1 MIERDMEITLL
12 GKAGERGIQ
21 IMMENKRDHSI
32 SMARAN
38 IIVLFVSIPVAIL
51 QFAIFG
57 ILHGM
62 EKMKTTWGVVLLLAV
77 ILLGVVVHELI
88 HGHAWVL
95 FGRKPF
101 SAIKFGFQWKT
112 LTPYAHL
119 KEPVEVNAY
128 RMGGFMPG
136 FILGI
141 LTYIFSLAFGNG
153 NLFWFGLI
161 HTAAAGGDWLILW
174 LIRNIRAG
182 SQVEDHPTNAGCYV
196 LES

>member
-1 MIERDMEITLL
+1 
-12 GKAGERGIQ
+12 
-21 IMMENKRDHSI
+21 MENKRDLSI

-38 IIVLFVSIPVAIL
+38 IVVMFVSIPVAVL
-51 QFAIFG
+51 QFALFAIV
-57 ILHGM
+57 HGLKKM
-62 EKMKTTWGVVLLLAV
+62 ETTWSFVLLLAV
-77 ILLGVVVHELI
+77 IFLGVVVHELI
-88 HGHAWVL
+88 HGLAWVI
-95 FGRKPF
+95 FGRKSF

-119 KEPVEVNAY
+119 KEPVEVNSY
-128 RMGGFMPG
+128 RMGAFMPG

-141 LTYIFSLAFGNG
+141 LTYIFSLMLGNG

-161 HTAAAGGDWLILW
+161 HTVAAGGDWLILW

-196 LES
+196 IDTGSAGR

>member
-1 MIERDMEITLL
+1 
-12 GKAGERGIQ
+12 
-21 IMMENKRDHSI
+21 MENKRDLSI

-38 IIVLFVSIPVAIL
+38 IIVLFTSIPVALL
-51 QFAIFG
+51 QFLLFTMIHG
-57 ILHGM
+57 I
-62 EKMKTTWGVVLLLAV
+62 EKLGTTWDFTLLIVVVLVSVL
-77 ILLGVVVHELI
+77 VHELI
-88 HGHAWVL
+88 HGLSWVI

-112 LTPYAHL
+112 FTPYAHL

-128 RMGGFMPG
+128 RIGGFMPG

-141 LTYIFSLAFGNG
+141 LPYVLSLLFGDG
-153 NLFWFGLI
+153 NLFWFSLI

-174 LIRNIRAG
+174 LIRNVRRG
-182 SQVEDHPTNAGCYV
+182 VLVEDHPTNAGCYV